1 MVQEGNDL
9 NLAGEA
15 RDGLELLEL
24 LKSDQPDLV
33 ILDISMPRLSGF
45 EAARQIKALYPHVK
59 ILMLTMFEDPAFLDE
74 ALSVRVNGYLTKAD
88 SDEELISAI
97 EEIRRDKIYISPR
110 ML

>member
-1 MVQEGNDL
+1 
-9 NLAGEA
+9 
-15 RDGLELLEL
+15 
-24 LKSDQPDLV
+24 
-33 ILDISMPRLSGF
+33 
-45 EAARQIKALYPHVK
+45 
-59 ILMLTMFEDPAFLDE
+59 MLTMFEDPAFLDE

>member
-1 MVQEGNDL
+1 MSYSIVIADDHWTVRDGIKEAIVQEGNDL

-45 EAARQIKALYPHVK
+45 EAA
-59 ILMLTMFEDPAFLDE
+59 
-74 ALSVRVNGYLTKAD
+74 
-88 SDEELISAI
+88 SDHQ
-97 EEIRRDKIYISPR
+97 R
-110 ML
+110 